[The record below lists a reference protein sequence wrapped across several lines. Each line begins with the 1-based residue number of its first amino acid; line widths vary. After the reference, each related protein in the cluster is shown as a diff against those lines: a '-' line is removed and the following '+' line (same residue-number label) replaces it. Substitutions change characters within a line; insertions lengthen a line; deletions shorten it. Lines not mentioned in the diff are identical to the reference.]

1 MNFGIIVL
9 IIYLKNE
16 FTKQMNPNPNRNPG
30 IVFIRKGIHLV
41 EVIGLVLIA
50 IATIIA
56 GVMEIKLMI
65 ENQRVTLGDLLLLFL
80 YLEILAMVKVYLET
94 GKLPIRFPLY
104 IAIIALAR
112 YLIIEVKYLEALELI
127 AVSITI
133 LIIGITLIIIRYGHI
148 KLPYI
153 SAEEVIDKFDME
165 SLVNEASLK
174 KKKEKK

>member
-1 MNFGIIVL
+1 M
-9 IIYLKNE
+9 
-16 FTKQMNPNPNRNPG
+16 NPNRNPG
-30 IVFIRKGIHLV
+30 IVFIRRSIHLV

-56 GVMEIKLMI
+56 GVIEVKLMI
-65 ENQRVTLGDLLLLFL
+65 DNQKVTLGDLLLLFL

-112 YLIIEVKYLEALELI
+112 YLIIEVKYLEALEMI
-127 AVSITI
+127 AVSVTI

-165 SLVNEASLK
+165 SLANEVSSRK
-174 KKKEKK
+174 KKIKK